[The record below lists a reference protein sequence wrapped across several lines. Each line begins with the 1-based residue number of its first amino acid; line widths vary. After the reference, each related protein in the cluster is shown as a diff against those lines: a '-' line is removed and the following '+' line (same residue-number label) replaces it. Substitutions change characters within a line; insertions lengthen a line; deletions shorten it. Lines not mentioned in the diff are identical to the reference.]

1 MAAGRLPFTLKDLH
15 PVLTGVEQ
23 ISAPAQFHTGVVF
36 KNRLYAAGPAG
47 LFSDGAEYRVGA
59 LLPPAPLTGMSA
71 AVTSLAAEPDL
82 WIGTAGEGMLAF
94 DGSRLRHLRPA
105 DAKCRKVTTVLG
117 LSVGRVLFGTE
128 QAGLLVFDG
137 TNLTEFHSSLRDTH
151 VTALAGNETD
161 LWIGTLNRGL
171 LHWRGGQ
178 ATPIQGLPDKQ
189 VLSLALSPDGAVYA
203 GTALGIAVVRNEATE
218 RVIGDGVFART
229 LQVDGQ
235 RLYAGTL
242 DPGLYEIPL
251 GGGRPHFLE
260 TSAAVRGLFAA
271 EGRLFA
277 AADQGIFEARQWS
290 PVLRPANAVLADRN
304 IAALSMDH
312 DGQLWVGYFDRGL
325 DIVDAALTRARHLED
340 QHLFCVNRIVHGPTT
355 AVATANGLVLF
366 DASGQKRQVLGKDQ
380 GVIANHVTDVV
391 FSGEDMVAATP
402 AGLSFI
408 ARNGIRSLYAFHSLV
423 NNHAYA
429 LGMVNDRLMAGTLG
443 GLSILESGV
452 VKVSYTTS
460 NSPLRHNWVT
470 AIARSGSDA
479 FVGTYGAGVIQLSED
494 GTWRSFPDAG
504 SPVEINPGAMVA
516 TQDKVYAGTLGRGL
530 LMYDR
535 GDGRWHAITQGLP
548 SLNVTA
554 LHIANGRVFAGTDNG
569 LVRLP

>member
-1 MAAGRLPFTLKDLH
+1 M
-15 PVLTGVEQ
+15 
-23 ISAPAQFHTGVVF
+23 
-36 KNRLYAAGPAG
+36 
-47 LFSDGAEYRVGA
+47 
-59 LLPPAPLTGMSA
+59 PPAPLTGISA
-71 AVTSLAAEPDL
+71 AVTSLAAEPEL

-137 TNLTEFHSSLRDTH
+137 TNLTEFHSSLRDIH

-178 ATPIQGLPDKQ
+178 AKPIEGLPDKQ
-189 VLSLALSPDGAVYA
+189 VLSLAIGPDGAAYA
-203 GTALGIAVVRNEATE
+203 GTALGVAVVRNEAIE
-218 RVIGDGVFART
+218 RVLGEGVFART
-229 LQVDGQ
+229 LQIEGQ

-260 TSAAVRGLFAA
+260 TSAAVRGLFAG

-366 DASGQKRQVLGKDQ
+366 DASGQKKQVLGKDQ
-380 GVIANHVTDVV
+380 GLIANHVTDV
-391 FSGEDMVAATP
+391 
-402 AGLSFI
+402 SFQ
-408 ARNGIRSLYAFHSLV
+408 R
-423 NNHAYA
+423 
-429 LGMVNDRLMAGTLG
+429 
-443 GLSILESGV
+443 
-452 VKVSYTTS
+452 
-460 NSPLRHNWVT
+460 
-470 AIARSGSDA
+470 
-479 FVGTYGAGVIQLSED
+479 
-494 GTWRSFPDAG
+494 
-504 SPVEINPGAMVA
+504 
-516 TQDKVYAGTLGRGL
+516 
-530 LMYDR
+530 
-535 GDGRWHAITQGLP
+535 
-548 SLNVTA
+548 
-554 LHIANGRVFAGTDNG
+554 
-569 LVRLP
+569 